1 MRVMIVHSIPG
12 RIRFQSRMEQMSA
25 RQADALQ
32 TYLMDVSCVS
42 RVKVYERTGSV
53 AVWYDTRIG
62 AAGHARSAVIRA
74 IKELELSRQMHEWEE
89 QKRDYETGREM
100 NLYYKNQLTG
110 MIVRKGFN
118 LLIIPTPISKVI
130 TLGQAIRYVI
140 KGLRAL
146 LNGRLEVAVL
156 DAAAIAASLLQGDF
170 STASSVMFLLRIGD
184 LLEEWTH
191 KKSVDDL
198 ARSLS
203 LNIDRVW
210 IKGAEG
216 EIHIPLSRLKP
227 EDQIIVRMGNVI
239 PVDGVVISGDAMVN
253 QASLTG
259 EPIPVPRQTGYMVYA
274 GTVIEEGELVLTAS
288 QSDKLSRY
296 EMIVRMIES
305 NENIKSQAESWAE
318 HMADALVPYSFLG
331 TLATFALSRNVTK
344 ALSILMVDFS
354 CAIKLSMP
362 LAILSAMR
370 ECGQNHIMVKGGRYL
385 EAIAAAD
392 TIVFDKTGTLTKAQ
406 PTVAEVITFGDRNR
420 EDMLRLAACLE
431 EHFPHSI
438 ANAVVAKAQEEDL
451 AHREMHAEVEYVV
464 AHGIASML
472 GEERVLI
479 GSAHFIF
486 EDEQC
491 CVPVAE
497 QEKFARLPVQYSHLY
512 LTIGGE
518 LAAVICIEDP
528 LKPEVPEVIRHL
540 KALGITKAVMLT
552 GDSERT
558 ARAVAR
564 QIGVDDYRAGVLP
577 EEKAVY
583 IETLKAEG
591 HKIIMVGDGIND
603 SPALSAAHVGIAMS
617 EGAQITREIADIAIS
632 SENLESLLTLRDLS
646 DRLMKRVGRN
656 YRFVVG
662 FNSGLIGLGLTG
674 VITPATS
681 ALLHNVSTIGIS
693 LNSMT
698 NLMD

>member
-1 MRVMIVHSIPG
+1 MRVKIVHSIPG
-12 RIRFQSRMEQMSA
+12 RIRFQGRMGQMSA
-25 RQADALQ
+25 GQADVLQ
-32 TYLMDVSCVS
+32 AYLMDVPCVS
-42 RVKVYERTGSV
+42 RVKVYEYTGSV
-53 AVWYDTRIG
+53 AVWYDTRAG
-62 AAGHARSAVIRA
+62 AAGQARSAVIKA
-74 IKELELSRQMHEWEE
+74 IKELELSRQMQEWEE
-89 QKRDYETGREM
+89 QKRGYGTGREM
-100 NLYYKNQLTG
+100 NLHYKNQLTA
-110 MIVRKGFN
+110 MIILKGLN
-118 LLIIPTPISKVI
+118 LLILPAPVSKVI
-130 TLGQAIRYVI
+130 TLGRAIRYVI
-140 KGLRAL
+140 KGLKAL
-146 LNGRLEVAVL
+146 LKGRLEVAVL
-156 DAAAIAASLLQGDF
+156 DAAAIAASLFQGDF
-170 STASSVMFLLRIGD
+170 STAGSVMFLLRIGD

-210 IKGAEG
+210 IKGGEG
-216 EIHIPLSRLKP
+216 EIQIPLSRLQP

-259 EPIPVPRQTGYMVYA
+259 EPLPVPRQTGSMVYA
-274 GTVIEEGELVLTAS
+274 GTVIEEGELVLNAS

-305 NENIKSQAESWAE
+305 NENMKSLAESRAE

-385 EAIAAAD
+385 EAIAEAD
-392 TIVFDKTGTLTKAQ
+392 TIVFDKTGTLTRAQ

-438 ANAVVAKAQEEDL
+438 ANAVVARAQEEDL

-491 CVPVAE
+491 FVPVAE

-528 LKPEVPEVIRHL
+528 LKPEVPAVIRQL
-540 KALGITKAVMLT
+540 KALGISKTVMLT

-577 EEKAVY
+577 EEKALY
-583 IETLKAEG
+583 IDTLKAEG
-591 HKIIMVGDGIND
+591 RRVIMVGDGIND

-632 SENLESLLTLRDLS
+632 SENLESLQLLRALS
-646 DRLMKRVGRN
+646 VRLMKRVGRN

-674 VITPATS
+674 VIAPAAS